1 MRGTFIIDFMI
12 IQRIWRIS
20 GFVQTLDGKQKETFE
35 RDENVYFH
43 EYDPQ
48 DDLGGLS
55 ATQVAID
62 AINALTNTKKYIAAL

>member
-1 MRGTFIIDFMI
+1 MSDTLIIDFMI

-62 AINALTNTKKYIAAL
+62 AINTLTNTKKYIAAL